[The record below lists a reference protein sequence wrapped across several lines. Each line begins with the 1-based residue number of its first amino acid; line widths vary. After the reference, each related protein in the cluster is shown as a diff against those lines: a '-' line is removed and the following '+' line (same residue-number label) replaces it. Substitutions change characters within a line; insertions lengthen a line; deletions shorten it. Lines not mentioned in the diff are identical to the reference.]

1 MVLAMTAMAGS
12 ALAMRP
18 KTAARSGFLG
28 HRAPLAAAPRIARA
42 TAAGR
47 VVAIGG
53 QEYPANWLNRDPLVF
68 VLGFLGWTVPANIGV
83 PAFGGNSLFGLFT
96 ASIGENLARFPLGP
110 PLQDKFWL
118 LLVTY
123 HVGLFTTLLLGQ
135 IGVNGRKQG
144 YW

>member
-1 MVLAMTAMAGS
+1 MVLAMKAALGVAIRPTTARAGFFGS
-12 ALAMRP
+12 
-18 KTAARSGFLG
+18 
-28 HRAPLAAAPRIARA
+28 RAPLAVAHRIRSAAPARHVTICA
-42 TAAGR
+42 
-47 VVAIGG
+47 G
-53 QEYPANWLNRDPLVF
+53 QEYPSNWLNKDPLVF

-83 PAFGGNSLFGLFT
+83 SAFGGNSLFGSFT
-96 ASIGENLARFPLGP
+96 QSIGENLARFPQGP

-135 IGVNGRKQG
+135 IGVQGRKQG